1 MDLGLTE
8 DQEMLRSMAREFI
21 EAEAPRTY
29 VRDMEEDDR
38 GITTDLWQKIAQVGW
53 LGLIVPEEHGGTG
66 QSLVDLGILMEEVGH
81 GVLPG
86 PFFNTAL
93 VTVGILDAGTD
104 AQKAEY
110 LPKIANGDII
120 ASQAI
125 MEPYSRLDAGGINL
139 EAKKQGENYVLN
151 GSKLFVEN
159 AHVSDLLLV
168 PVRTSKAGK
177 NAEKGI
183 TLLLVD
189 TNSDGI
195 KVDKLK
201 TIATDNQCEVT
212 FKNVTVPAA
221 NVLGEANNGWDTL
234 KLLLQKGASLRCCQM
249 VGALQEVLDMTV
261 EYVKNRVQFG
271 RPIGSF
277 QAIQHY
283 CANMATDVDGSR
295 FITYQGLW
303 RLGEELPSDLEVS
316 AAKAWVSDSAQR
328 VAATAHQC
336 HGAIGFTQEHDLQ
349 LFTRRLKA
357 WEVSFGDGDYHRER
371 VAQAMAI

>member
-21 EAEAPRTY
+21 EQETPRTF

-38 GITTDLWQKIAQVGW
+38 GFTADMWQKIAQVGW

-81 GVLPG
+81 GVMPG

-110 LPKIANGDII
+110 LPRIAAGDLI
-120 ASQAI
+120 ATAAI
-125 MEPYSRLDAGGINL
+125 LEPYSRLDANGINL
-139 EAKKQGENYVLN
+139 AAAASGDSYTLN
-151 GSKLFVEN
+151 GTKMFVEN
-159 AHVSDLLLV
+159 AHAADYLLV
-168 PVRTSKAGK
+168 AARTGGSG
-177 NAEKGI
+177 EDGI

-189 TNSDGI
+189 AQSNGVS
-195 KVDKLK
+195 VDKLK

-212 FKNVTVPAA
+212 FNNVSVPAA
-221 NVLGEANNGWDTL
+221 NVLGEAGNGWSVL
-234 KLLLQKGASLRCCQM
+234 RLLLQKGAALRCTQM

-295 FITYQGLW
+295 FITYQAIW
-303 RLGEELPSDLEVS
+303 RLGEGLPSDLEVS
-316 AAKAWVSDSAQR
+316 SAKAWVSDSAQR

-357 WEVSFGDGDYHRER
+357 WEVSFGDGDYHREH
-371 VAQAMAI
+371 VAQAMNI

>member
-8 DQEMLRSMAREFI
+8 DQEMLRSMARDFI
-21 EAEAPRTY
+21 EQETPRAF

-38 GITTDLWQKIAQVGW
+38 GFTAEMWQKIAQVGW

-66 QSLVDLGILMEEVGH
+66 QNLVDLGILMEEVGH
-81 GVLPG
+81 GVMPG
-86 PFFNTAL
+86 PLFNTAL
-93 VTVGILDAGTD
+93 VTVAILDSGSD

-110 LPKIANGDII
+110 LPRIAAGDLI
-120 ASQAI
+120 ATAAI
-125 MEPYSRLDAGGINL
+125 LEPYSRLDANGINL
-139 EAKKQGENYVLN
+139 TAEMSGGNYTLN
-151 GSKLFVEN
+151 GTKMFVEN
-159 AHVSDLLLV
+159 AHAADYLLV
-168 PVRTSKAGK
+168 AARSGGSGEDGV
-177 NAEKGI
+177 

-189 TNSDGI
+189 ARSQG
-195 KVDKLK
+195 VAVEKLK

-212 FKNVTVPAA
+212 FSNVSVPAA
-221 NVLGEANNGWDTL
+221 NVLGTAGNGWEPL
-234 KLLLQKGASLRCCQM
+234 RLLLQKGAALRCCQM

-295 FITYQGLW
+295 FITYQAIW
-303 RLGEELPSDLEVS
+303 RLGEGLPSDLEVS
-316 AAKAWVSDSAQR
+316 SAKAWVSDSAQR

-371 VAQAMAI
+371 VAQAMNI

>member
-21 EAEAPRTY
+21 EQETPRTF

-38 GITTDLWQKIAQVGW
+38 GFTADMWQKIAQVGW

-66 QSLVDLGILMEEVGH
+66 QNLVDLGILLEEVGH
-81 GVLPG
+81 GVMPG

-93 VTVGILDAGTD
+93 VTVAILDAGSD

-110 LPKIANGDII
+110 LPRIAAGDLI
-120 ASQAI
+120 ATAAI
-125 MEPYSRLDAGGINL
+125 LEPYSRLDANGISL
-139 EAKKQGENYVLN
+139 EASASGDGYTLN
-151 GSKLFVEN
+151 GTKMFVEN
-159 AHVSDLLLV
+159 AHAADYLLV
-168 PVRTSKAGK
+168 AARTGGSG
-177 NAEKGI
+177 EDGI

-189 TNSDGI
+189 AQSNGVS
-195 KVDKLK
+195 VDKLK

-212 FKNVTVPAA
+212 FNNVSVPAA
-221 NVLGEANNGWDTL
+221 NVLGEAGNGWSHL
-234 KLLLQKGASLRCCQM
+234 RLLRQKGAALRCCQM

-295 FITYQGLW
+295 FITYQAIW
-303 RLGEELPSDLEVS
+303 RLGEGLSSNLEVS
-316 AAKAWVSDSAQR
+316 SAKAWVSDSAQR

-371 VAQAMAI
+371 VAQAMDI

>member
-21 EAEAPRTY
+21 EQETPRTF

-38 GITTDLWQKIAQVGW
+38 GFTADMWQKIAQVGW

-66 QSLVDLGILMEEVGH
+66 QNLVDLGILLEEVGH
-81 GVLPG
+81 GVMPG

-93 VTVGILDAGTD
+93 TTVAILDAGSD
-104 AQKAEY
+104 AQKAEF
-110 LPKIANGDII
+110 LPRIAAGDLI
-120 ASQAI
+120 ATTAI
-125 MEPYSRLDAGGINL
+125 LEPYSRLDANGINL
-139 EAKKQGENYVLN
+139 EASASGDGYTLN
-151 GSKLFVEN
+151 GTKMFVEN
-159 AHVSDLLLV
+159 AHAADYLLV
-168 PVRTSKAGK
+168 AARTGGSG
-177 NAEKGI
+177 EDGI

-189 TNSDGI
+189 AQSDGVS
-195 KVDKLK
+195 VDKLK

-212 FKNVTVPAA
+212 FNNVSVPGG
-221 NVLGEANNGWDTL
+221 NVLGDAGNGWSVL
-234 KLLLQKGASLRCCQM
+234 RLLLQKGAALRCTQM

-295 FITYQGLW
+295 FITYQAIW
-303 RLGEELPSDLEVS
+303 RLGEGLPSDLEVS
-316 AAKAWVSDSAQR
+316 SAKAWVSDSAQR

-371 VAQAMAI
+371 VAQAMDI

>member
-8 DQEMLRSMAREFI
+8 DQEMLRSMARDFI
-21 EAEAPRTY
+21 EQETPRTF

-38 GITTDLWQKIAQVGW
+38 GFTAEMWQKIAQVGW

-81 GVLPG
+81 GVMPG

-93 VTVGILDAGTD
+93 VTVGILDAGSD

-110 LPKIANGDII
+110 LPRIAAGDLI
-120 ASQAI
+120 ATAAI
-125 MEPYSRLDAGGINL
+125 LEPYSRLDANGINL
-139 EAKKQGENYVLN
+139 AAAASGDSYTLN
-151 GSKLFVEN
+151 GTKMFVEN
-159 AHVSDLLLV
+159 AHAADYLLV
-168 PVRTSKAGK
+168 AARTGGSG
-177 NAEKGI
+177 EDGV

-189 TNSDGI
+189 AQSNGVS
-195 KVDKLK
+195 VDKLK

-212 FKNVTVPAA
+212 FNNVSVPAA
-221 NVLGEANNGWDTL
+221 NVLGEAGNGWSVL
-234 KLLLQKGASLRCCQM
+234 RLLLQKGAALRCCQM

-295 FITYQGLW
+295 FITYQAIW
-303 RLGEELPSDLEVS
+303 RLGEGLSSDLEVS
-316 AAKAWVSDSAQR
+316 SAKAWVSDSAQR

-371 VAQAMAI
+371 VAQAMNI

>member
-21 EAEAPRTY
+21 EQETPRTF

-38 GITTDLWQKIAQVGW
+38 GFTADMWQKIAQVGW

-66 QSLVDLGILMEEVGH
+66 QNLVDLGILLEEVGH
-81 GVLPG
+81 GVMPG

-93 VTVGILDAGTD
+93 VTVAILDAGSD

-110 LPKIANGDII
+110 LPRIAAGDLI
-120 ASQAI
+120 ATAAI
-125 MEPYSRLDAGGINL
+125 LEPYSRLDANGISL
-139 EAKKQGENYVLN
+139 EASASGDGYTLN
-151 GSKLFVEN
+151 GTKMFVEN
-159 AHVSDLLLV
+159 AHAADYLLV
-168 PVRTSKAGK
+168 AARTGGSG
-177 NAEKGI
+177 EDGI

-189 TNSDGI
+189 AQSNGVS
-195 KVDKLK
+195 VDKLK

-212 FKNVTVPAA
+212 FNNVSVPAA
-221 NVLGEANNGWDTL
+221 NVLGEAGNGWSHL
-234 KLLLQKGASLRCCQM
+234 RLLLQKGAALRCCQM

-295 FITYQGLW
+295 FITYQAIW
-303 RLGEELPSDLEVS
+303 RLGEGLSSDLEVS
-316 AAKAWVSDSAQR
+316 SAKAWVSDSAQR

-371 VAQAMAI
+371 VAQAMDI

>member
-21 EAEAPRTY
+21 EQETPRTF

-38 GITTDLWQKIAQVGW
+38 GFTAEMWQKIAQVGW

-81 GVLPG
+81 GVMPG

-110 LPKIANGDII
+110 LPRIAAGDLI
-120 ASQAI
+120 ATAAI
-125 MEPYSRLDAGGINL
+125 LEPYSRLDANGINL
-139 EAKKQGENYVLN
+139 AAAASGDSYTLN
-151 GSKLFVEN
+151 GTKMFVEN
-159 AHVSDLLLV
+159 AHAADYLLV
-168 PVRTSKAGK
+168 AARTGGSG
-177 NAEKGI
+177 EDGI

-189 TNSDGI
+189 AQSNGVS
-195 KVDKLK
+195 VDKLK

-212 FKNVTVPAA
+212 FNNVSVPAA
-221 NVLGEANNGWDTL
+221 NVLGEAGNGWSVL
-234 KLLLQKGASLRCCQM
+234 RLLLQKGAALRCTQM

-295 FITYQGLW
+295 FITYQAIW
-303 RLGEELPSDLEVS
+303 RLGEGLPSDLEVS
-316 AAKAWVSDSAQR
+316 SAKAWVSDSAQR

-357 WEVSFGDGDYHRER
+357 WEVSFGDGDYHREH
-371 VAQAMAI
+371 VAQAMNI

>member
-1 MDLGLTE
+1 MDLGLSE
-8 DQEMLRSMAREFI
+8 DQEMLRAMAREFI
-21 EAEAPRTY
+21 EAEAPRTF
-29 VRDMEEDDR
+29 VRDMEEDEQ

-53 LGLIVPEEHGGTG
+53 LGLIIPEEYGGTG
-66 QSLVDLGILMEEVGH
+66 QNLVDLGILMEEVGH

-93 VTVGILDAGTD
+93 VTVGIMDAGS
-104 AQKAEY
+104 AEQKSEY
-110 LPKIANGDII
+110 LPKIANGDVI
-120 ASQAI
+120 AAHAI
-125 MEPYSRLDAGGINL
+125 LEPYSRLDAGGINL
-139 EAKKQGENYVLN
+139 TATKNGSDYTLN

-159 AHVSDLLLV
+159 AHISDLLLV
-168 PVRTSKAGK
+168 PVRTKTGG
-177 NAEKGI
+177 NAEDGI

-189 TNSDGI
+189 AKSAGI
-195 KVDKLK
+195 TVDKLK

-212 FKNVTVPAA
+212 FKDVKVPAS
-221 NVLGEANNGWDTL
+221 NVLGKENDGWSTL
-234 KLLLQKGASLRCCQM
+234 KLLLQKGAALRCMQM

-303 RLGEELPSDLEVS
+303 RLGEDLGSDLEVS

-371 VAQAMAI
+371 VAQAMNI

>member
-8 DQEMLRSMAREFI
+8 DQEMLRSMARDFI
-21 EAEAPRTY
+21 EQETPRTF

-38 GITTDLWQKIAQVGW
+38 GFTAEMWQKIAQVGW

-81 GVLPG
+81 GVMPG

-93 VTVGILDAGTD
+93 VTVGILDAGSD

-110 LPKIANGDII
+110 LPRIAAGDLI
-120 ASQAI
+120 ATAAI
-125 MEPYSRLDAGGINL
+125 LEPYSRLDANGINL
-139 EAKKQGENYVLN
+139 AAAASGDSYTLN
-151 GSKLFVEN
+151 GTKMFVEN
-159 AHVSDLLLV
+159 AHAADYLLV
-168 PVRTSKAGK
+168 AARTGGSG
-177 NAEKGI
+177 EDGV

-189 TNSDGI
+189 AQSNGVS
-195 KVDKLK
+195 VDKLK

-212 FKNVTVPAA
+212 FNNVSVPVA
-221 NVLGEANNGWDTL
+221 NVLGEAGNGWSVL
-234 KLLLQKGASLRCCQM
+234 RLLLQKGAALRCCQM

-295 FITYQGLW
+295 FITYQAIW
-303 RLGEELPSDLEVS
+303 RLGEGLSSDLEVS
-316 AAKAWVSDSAQR
+316 SAKAWVSDSAQR

-371 VAQAMAI
+371 VAQAMNI

>member
-21 EAEAPRTY
+21 EQETPRTF
-29 VRDMEEDDR
+29 VRDMEEDER
-38 GITTDLWQKIAQVGW
+38 GFTADMWQKIAQVGW

-66 QSLVDLGILMEEVGH
+66 QSLVDLGILMEEIGH
-81 GVLPG
+81 GVMPG

-93 VTVGILDAGTD
+93 ATVAILDAGSD

-110 LPKIANGDII
+110 LPRIAAGDLI
-120 ASQAI
+120 ATAAI
-125 MEPYSRLDAGGINL
+125 LEPYSRLDANGINL
-139 EAKKQGENYVLN
+139 AATASGDSYTLN
-151 GSKLFVEN
+151 GTKMFVEN
-159 AHVSDLLLV
+159 AHAADYLLV
-168 PVRTSKAGK
+168 AARTGGSG
-177 NAEKGI
+177 EDGI
-183 TLLLVD
+183 TLFLVD
-189 TNSDGI
+189 AKSNGVS
-195 KVDKLK
+195 VDKLK

-212 FKNVTVPAA
+212 FANVSVPAA
-221 NVLGEANNGWDTL
+221 NVLGEAGNGWAHL
-234 KLLLQKGASLRCCQM
+234 RLLLQKGASLRCCQM

-295 FITYQGLW
+295 FITYQAIW
-303 RLGEELPSDLEVS
+303 RLGEGLSSDLEVS
-316 AAKAWVSDSAQR
+316 SAKAWVSDSAQR

-371 VAQAMAI
+371 VAIAMNI

>member
-1 MDLGLTE
+1 MDLGLSE
-8 DQEMLRSMAREFI
+8 DQEMLRAMAREFI
-21 EAEAPRTY
+21 EAEAPRTF
-29 VRDMEEDDR
+29 VRDMEEDEQ

-53 LGLIVPEEHGGTG
+53 LGLIIPEEYGGTG
-66 QSLVDLGILMEEVGH
+66 QNLVDLGILMEEVGH

-93 VTVGILDAGTD
+93 VTVGIMDAGS
-104 AQKAEY
+104 AEQKSEY
-110 LPKIANGDII
+110 LPKIANGDVI
-120 ASQAI
+120 AAHAI
-125 MEPYSRLDAGGINL
+125 LEPYSRLDAGGINL
-139 EAKKQGENYVLN
+139 TATKNGSDYTLN

-159 AHVSDLLLV
+159 AHISDLLLV
-168 PVRTSKAGK
+168 PVRTKTGG
-177 NAEKGI
+177 NAEDGI

-189 TNSDGI
+189 AKSAGI
-195 KVDKLK
+195 TVDKLK

-212 FKNVTVPAA
+212 FKDVKVPAS
-221 NVLGEANNGWDTL
+221 NVLGKENDGWSTL
-234 KLLLQKGASLRCCQM
+234 RLLLQKGAALRCMQM

-303 RLGEELPSDLEVS
+303 RLGEDLGSDLEVS

-371 VAQAMAI
+371 VAQAMNI

>member
-8 DQEMLRSMAREFI
+8 DQEMLRSMARDFI
-21 EAEAPRTY
+21 EQETPRTF

-38 GITTDLWQKIAQVGW
+38 GFTAEMWQKIAQVGW

-81 GVLPG
+81 GVMPG

-93 VTVGILDAGTD
+93 VTVGILDAGSD

-110 LPKIANGDII
+110 LPRIAAGDLI
-120 ASQAI
+120 ATTAI
-125 MEPYSRLDAGGINL
+125 LEPYSRLDANGINL
-139 EAKKQGENYVLN
+139 QATASGDSYTLN
-151 GSKLFVEN
+151 GTKMFVEN
-159 AHVSDLLLV
+159 AHAADYLLV
-168 PVRTSKAGK
+168 AARTGGSG
-177 NAEKGI
+177 EDGV

-189 TNSDGI
+189 AQSNGVS
-195 KVDKLK
+195 VDKLK

-212 FKNVTVPAA
+212 FNNVSVPAA
-221 NVLGEANNGWDTL
+221 NVLGEAGNGWSVL
-234 KLLLQKGASLRCCQM
+234 RLLLQKGAALRCCQM

-295 FITYQGLW
+295 FITYQAIW
-303 RLGEELPSDLEVS
+303 RLGEGLSSDLEVS
-316 AAKAWVSDSAQR
+316 SAKAWVSDSAQR

-371 VAQAMAI
+371 VAQAMNI

>member
-21 EAEAPRTY
+21 EQETPRTF

-38 GITTDLWQKIAQVGW
+38 GFTAEMWQKIAQVGW

-66 QSLVDLGILMEEVGH
+66 QNLVDLGILMEEVGH
-81 GVLPG
+81 GVMPG

-110 LPKIANGDII
+110 LPRIAAGDLI
-120 ASQAI
+120 ATAAI
-125 MEPYSRLDAGGINL
+125 LEPYSRLDANGINL
-139 EAKKQGENYVLN
+139 AAAASGDGYTLN
-151 GSKLFVEN
+151 GTKMFVEN
-159 AHVSDLLLV
+159 AHAADYLLV
-168 PVRTSKAGK
+168 AARTGGSG
-177 NAEKGI
+177 EDGI

-189 TNSDGI
+189 AQSNGVS
-195 KVDKLK
+195 VDKLK

-212 FKNVTVPAA
+212 FNNVSVPAA
-221 NVLGEANNGWDTL
+221 NVLGEAGNGWSVL
-234 KLLLQKGASLRCCQM
+234 RLLLQKGAALRCTQM

-295 FITYQGLW
+295 FITYQAIW
-303 RLGEELPSDLEVS
+303 RLGEGLPSDLEVS
-316 AAKAWVSDSAQR
+316 SAKAWVSDSAQR

-371 VAQAMAI
+371 VAQAMNI

>member
-21 EAEAPRTY
+21 EQETPRTF

-38 GITTDLWQKIAQVGW
+38 GFTADMWQKIAQVGW

-66 QSLVDLGILMEEVGH
+66 QNLVDLGILLEEVGH
-81 GVLPG
+81 GVMPG

-93 VTVGILDAGTD
+93 VTVAILDAGSD

-110 LPKIANGDII
+110 LPRIAAGDLI
-120 ASQAI
+120 ATAAI
-125 MEPYSRLDAGGINL
+125 LEPYSRLDANGINL
-139 EAKKQGENYVLN
+139 EASASGDGYTLN
-151 GSKLFVEN
+151 GTKMFVEN
-159 AHVSDLLLV
+159 AHAADYLLV
-168 PVRTSKAGK
+168 AARTGGSG
-177 NAEKGI
+177 EDGI

-189 TNSDGI
+189 AQSDGVS
-195 KVDKLK
+195 VDKLK

-212 FKNVTVPAA
+212 FNNVSVPAA
-221 NVLGEANNGWDTL
+221 NVLGEAGNGWSDL
-234 KLLLQKGASLRCCQM
+234 RLLLQKGAALRCCQM

-295 FITYQGLW
+295 FITYEAIW
-303 RLGEELPSDLEVS
+303 RLGEGLPSDLEVS
-316 AAKAWVSDSAQR
+316 SAKAWVSDSAQR

-371 VAQAMAI
+371 VAQAMDI

>member
-21 EAEAPRTY
+21 EQETPRTF

-38 GITTDLWQKIAQVGW
+38 GFTADMWQKIAQVGW

-66 QSLVDLGILMEEVGH
+66 QNLVDLGILLEEVGH
-81 GVLPG
+81 GVMPG

-93 VTVGILDAGTD
+93 VTVAILDAGSD

-110 LPKIANGDII
+110 LPRIAAGDLI
-120 ASQAI
+120 ATAAI
-125 MEPYSRLDAGGINL
+125 LEPYSRLDANGINL
-139 EAKKQGENYVLN
+139 EASASGDGYTLN
-151 GSKLFVEN
+151 GTKMFVEN
-159 AHVSDLLLV
+159 AHAADYLLV
-168 PVRTSKAGK
+168 AARTGGSG
-177 NAEKGI
+177 EDGI

-189 TNSDGI
+189 AQSDGVS
-195 KVDKLK
+195 VDKLK

-212 FKNVTVPAA
+212 FNNVSVPAA
-221 NVLGEANNGWDTL
+221 NVLGEAGNGWSDL
-234 KLLLQKGASLRCCQM
+234 RLLLQKGAALRCCQM

-295 FITYQGLW
+295 FITYQAIW
-303 RLGEELPSDLEVS
+303 RLGEGLPSDLEVS
-316 AAKAWVSDSAQR
+316 SAKAWVSDSAQR

-371 VAQAMAI
+371 VAQAMDI

>member
-93 VTVGILDAGTD
+93 VTVGILDSGTD

-125 MEPYSRLDAGGINL
+125 MEPYSRLDAEGINL
-139 EAKKQGENYVLN
+139 EAKKQGGNYVLN

-277 QAIQHY
+277 KAIQH
-283 CANMATDVDGSR
+283 
-295 FITYQGLW
+295 
-303 RLGEELPSDLEVS
+303 
-316 AAKAWVSDSAQR
+316 
-328 VAATAHQC
+328 
-336 HGAIGFTQEHDLQ
+336 
-349 LFTRRLKA
+349 
-357 WEVSFGDGDYHRER
+357 
-371 VAQAMAI
+371 

>member
-21 EAEAPRTY
+21 EQETPRTF

-38 GITTDLWQKIAQVGW
+38 GFTADMWQKIAQVGW

-66 QSLVDLGILMEEVGH
+66 QNLVDLGILLEEVGH
-81 GVLPG
+81 GVMPG
-86 PFFNTAL
+86 PYFNTAL
-93 VTVGILDAGTD
+93 VTVAILDAGSD

-110 LPKIANGDII
+110 LPRIAAGDLI
-120 ASQAI
+120 ATAAI
-125 MEPYSRLDAGGINL
+125 LEPYSRLDANGINL
-139 EAKKQGENYVLN
+139 EASASGDGYTLN
-151 GSKLFVEN
+151 GTKMFVEN
-159 AHVSDLLLV
+159 AHAADYLLV
-168 PVRTSKAGK
+168 AARTGGSG
-177 NAEKGI
+177 EDGI

-189 TNSDGI
+189 AQSDGVS
-195 KVDKLK
+195 VDKLK

-212 FKNVTVPAA
+212 FNNVSVPGA
-221 NVLGEANNGWDTL
+221 NVLGEAGNGWSDL
-234 KLLLQKGASLRCCQM
+234 RLLLQKGAALRCCQM

-295 FITYQGLW
+295 FITYQAIW
-303 RLGEELPSDLEVS
+303 RLGEGLPSDLEVS
-316 AAKAWVSDSAQR
+316 SAKAWVSDSAQR

-371 VAQAMAI
+371 VAQAMDI

>member
-8 DQEMLRSMAREFI
+8 DQEMLRSMARDFI
-21 EAEAPRTY
+21 EQETPRTF

-38 GITTDLWQKIAQVGW
+38 GFTAEMWQKIAQVGW

-81 GVLPG
+81 GVMPG

-93 VTVGILDAGTD
+93 VTVGILDVGSD

-110 LPKIANGDII
+110 LPRIAAGDLI
-120 ASQAI
+120 ATAAI
-125 MEPYSRLDAGGINL
+125 LEPYSRLDANGINL
-139 EAKKQGENYVLN
+139 QATASGDSYTLN
-151 GSKLFVEN
+151 GTKMFVEN
-159 AHVSDLLLV
+159 AHAADYLLV
-168 PVRTSKAGK
+168 AARTGGSG
-177 NAEKGI
+177 EDGV

-189 TNSDGI
+189 AQSNGVS
-195 KVDKLK
+195 VDKLK

-212 FKNVTVPAA
+212 FNNVSVPVA
-221 NVLGEANNGWDTL
+221 NVLGEAGNGWPVL
-234 KLLLQKGASLRCCQM
+234 RLLLQKGAALRCCQM

-295 FITYQGLW
+295 FITYQAIW
-303 RLGEELPSDLEVS
+303 RLGEGLSSDLEVS
-316 AAKAWVSDSAQR
+316 SAKAWVSDSAQR

-371 VAQAMAI
+371 VAQAMNI

>member
-8 DQEMLRSMAREFI
+8 DQEMLRSMARDFI
-21 EAEAPRTY
+21 EQETPRTF

-38 GITTDLWQKIAQVGW
+38 GFTAEMWQKIAQVGW

-81 GVLPG
+81 GVMPG

-93 VTVGILDAGTD
+93 VTVGILDAGSD

-110 LPKIANGDII
+110 LPRIAAGDLI
-120 ASQAI
+120 ATAAI
-125 MEPYSRLDAGGINL
+125 LEPYSRLDANGINL
-139 EAKKQGENYVLN
+139 QATASGDSYTLN
-151 GSKLFVEN
+151 GTKMFVEN
-159 AHVSDLLLV
+159 AHAADYLLV
-168 PVRTSKAGK
+168 AARTGGSG
-177 NAEKGI
+177 EDGV

-189 TNSDGI
+189 AQSNGVS
-195 KVDKLK
+195 VDKLK

-212 FKNVTVPAA
+212 FNNVSVPAA
-221 NVLGEANNGWDTL
+221 NVLGEAGNGWSVL
-234 KLLLQKGASLRCCQM
+234 RLLLQKGAAIRCCQM

-295 FITYQGLW
+295 FITYQAIW
-303 RLGEELPSDLEVS
+303 RLGEGLSSDLEVS
-316 AAKAWVSDSAQR
+316 SAKAWVSDSAQR

-371 VAQAMAI
+371 VAQAMNI

>member
-21 EAEAPRTY
+21 EQETPRTF

-38 GITTDLWQKIAQVGW
+38 GFTADMWQKIAQVGW

-66 QSLVDLGILMEEVGH
+66 QNLVDLGILLEEVGH
-81 GVLPG
+81 GVMPG

-93 VTVGILDAGTD
+93 VTVAILDAGSD

-110 LPKIANGDII
+110 LPRIAAGDLI
-120 ASQAI
+120 ATAAI
-125 MEPYSRLDAGGINL
+125 LEPYSRLDANGINL
-139 EAKKQGENYVLN
+139 EASVSGDGYTLN
-151 GSKLFVEN
+151 GTKMFVEN
-159 AHVSDLLLV
+159 AHAADYLLV
-168 PVRTSKAGK
+168 AARTGGSG
-177 NAEKGI
+177 EDGI

-189 TNSDGI
+189 AQSDGVS
-195 KVDKLK
+195 VDKLK

-212 FKNVTVPAA
+212 FNNVSVPGA
-221 NVLGEANNGWDTL
+221 NVLGEAGNGWSDL
-234 KLLLQKGASLRCCQM
+234 RLLLQKGAALRCCQM

-295 FITYQGLW
+295 FITYQAIW
-303 RLGEELPSDLEVS
+303 RLGEGLPSDLEVS
-316 AAKAWVSDSAQR
+316 SAKAWVSDSAQR

-371 VAQAMAI
+371 VAQAMDI

>member
-21 EAEAPRTY
+21 EQETPRTF

-38 GITTDLWQKIAQVGW
+38 GFTADMWQKIAQVGW

-66 QSLVDLGILMEEVGH
+66 QNLVDLGILLEEVGH
-81 GVLPG
+81 GVMPG

-93 VTVGILDAGTD
+93 TTVAILDAGSD
-104 AQKAEY
+104 AQKADY
-110 LPKIANGDII
+110 LPRIAAGDLI
-120 ASQAI
+120 ATTAI
-125 MEPYSRLDAGGINL
+125 LEPYSRLDANGINL
-139 EAKKQGENYVLN
+139 EAAASGDGYTLN
-151 GSKLFVEN
+151 GTKMFVEN
-159 AHVSDLLLV
+159 AHAADLLLV
-168 PVRTSKAGK
+168 AARTGGSG
-177 NAEKGI
+177 EDGV

-189 TNSDGI
+189 AQSDGVS
-195 KVDKLK
+195 VDKLK

-212 FKNVTVPAA
+212 FNNVSVPGA
-221 NVLGEANNGWDTL
+221 NVLGEAGNGWGQL
-234 KLLLQKGASLRCCQM
+234 KLLLQKGAALRCCQM

-295 FITYQGLW
+295 FITYQAIW
-303 RLGEELPSDLEVS
+303 RLGEGLPSDLEVS
-316 AAKAWVSDSAQR
+316 SAKAWVSDSAQR

-371 VAQAMAI
+371 VAQAMEI

>member
-8 DQEMLRSMAREFI
+8 DQEMLRSMARDFI
-21 EAEAPRTY
+21 EQETPRTF
-29 VRDMEEDDR
+29 VRDMEEDER
-38 GITTDLWQKIAQVGW
+38 GFTSEMWQKIAQVGW

-66 QSLVDLGILMEEVGH
+66 QSLVDLGILLEEVGH
-81 GVLPG
+81 GVMPG

-93 VTVGILDAGTD
+93 VTVGILDAGSD
-104 AQKAEY
+104 AQKAEF
-110 LPKIANGDII
+110 LPKIAAGDLI
-120 ASQAI
+120 ATAAI
-125 MEPYSRLDAGGINL
+125 LEPYSRLDAAGINL
-139 EAKKQGENYVLN
+139 TAEMSGGNYTLN
-151 GSKLFVEN
+151 GTKMFVEN
-159 AHVSDLLLV
+159 AHAADYLLV
-168 PVRTSKAGK
+168 AARTGGSG
-177 NAEKGI
+177 EDGI
-183 TLLLVD
+183 TLFLVD
-189 TNSDGI
+189 AKSSGVSI
-195 KVDKLK
+195 DKLK
-201 TIATDNQCEVT
+201 TIASDNQCEVVLN
-212 FKNVTVPAA
+212 NVSVSAD
-221 NVLGEANNGWDTL
+221 NVLGEANMGWATL
-234 KLLLQKGASLRCCQM
+234 RLLLQKGAALRCCQM

-295 FITYQGLW
+295 FITYQAIW
-303 RLGEELPSDLEVS
+303 RLGEGMASDLEVS

-371 VAQAMAI
+371 VAQAMEI

>member
-21 EAEAPRTY
+21 EQETPRTF

-38 GITTDLWQKIAQVGW
+38 GFTADMWQKIAQVGW

-66 QSLVDLGILMEEVGH
+66 QNLVDLGILLEEVGH
-81 GVLPG
+81 GVMPG

-93 VTVGILDAGTD
+93 VTVAILDAGTD

-110 LPKIANGDII
+110 LPRIAAGDLI
-120 ASQAI
+120 ATAAI
-125 MEPYSRLDAGGINL
+125 LEPYSRLDANGINL
-139 EAKKQGENYVLN
+139 EASASGDGYTLN
-151 GSKLFVEN
+151 GTKMFVEN
-159 AHVSDLLLV
+159 AHAADYLLV
-168 PVRTSKAGK
+168 AARTGGSG
-177 NAEKGI
+177 EDGV

-189 TNSDGI
+189 AQSNGVS
-195 KVDKLK
+195 VDKLK

-212 FKNVTVPAA
+212 FNNVSVPAA
-221 NVLGEANNGWDTL
+221 NVLGEAGNGWSHL
-234 KLLLQKGASLRCCQM
+234 RLLLQKGAALRCCQM

-295 FITYQGLW
+295 FITYQAIW
-303 RLGEELPSDLEVS
+303 RLGEGLSSDLEVS
-316 AAKAWVSDSAQR
+316 SAKAWVSDSAQR

-371 VAQAMAI
+371 VAQAMDI

>member
-21 EAEAPRTY
+21 EQETPRTF

-38 GITTDLWQKIAQVGW
+38 GFTADMWQKIAQVGW

-66 QSLVDLGILMEEVGH
+66 QSLVDLGILLEEVGH
-81 GVLPG
+81 GVMPG

-93 VTVGILDAGTD
+93 VTVAILDAGSD
-104 AQKAEY
+104 AQKAEF
-110 LPKIANGDII
+110 LPRIAAGDLI
-120 ASQAI
+120 ATAAI
-125 MEPYSRLDAGGINL
+125 LEPYSRLDANGINL
-139 EAKKQGENYVLN
+139 EASASGDGYTLN
-151 GSKLFVEN
+151 GTKMFVEN
-159 AHVSDLLLV
+159 AHAADYLLV
-168 PVRTSKAGK
+168 AARTGGSG
-177 NAEKGI
+177 EDGI

-189 TNSDGI
+189 AQSDGVS
-195 KVDKLK
+195 VDKLK

-212 FKNVTVPAA
+212 FNNVSVSGA
-221 NVLGEANNGWDTL
+221 NVLGEAGNGWSVL
-234 KLLLQKGASLRCCQM
+234 RLLLQKGAALRCTQM

-295 FITYQGLW
+295 FITYQAIW
-303 RLGEELPSDLEVS
+303 RLGEGLPSDLEVS
-316 AAKAWVSDSAQR
+316 SAKAWVSDSAQR

-371 VAQAMAI
+371 VAQAMNI

>member
-8 DQEMLRSMAREFI
+8 DQEMLRSMARDFI
-21 EAEAPRTY
+21 EQETPRTF

-38 GITTDLWQKIAQVGW
+38 GFTAEMWQKIAQVGW

-81 GVLPG
+81 GVMPG

-93 VTVGILDAGTD
+93 VTVGILDAGSD

-110 LPKIANGDII
+110 LPRIAAGDLI
-120 ASQAI
+120 ATAAI
-125 MEPYSRLDAGGINL
+125 LEPYSRLDANGINL
-139 EAKKQGENYVLN
+139 AAAASGDSYTLN
-151 GSKLFVEN
+151 GTKMFVEN
-159 AHVSDLLLV
+159 AHAADYLLV
-168 PVRTSKAGK
+168 AARTGGSG
-177 NAEKGI
+177 EDGI

-189 TNSDGI
+189 AQSNGVS
-195 KVDKLK
+195 VDKLK

-212 FKNVTVPAA
+212 FNDVSVPAA
-221 NVLGEANNGWDTL
+221 NVLGEAGNGWPVL
-234 KLLLQKGASLRCCQM
+234 RLLLQKGAALRCCQM

-295 FITYQGLW
+295 FITYQAIW
-303 RLGEELPSDLEVS
+303 RLGEGLSSDLEVS
-316 AAKAWVSDSAQR
+316 SAKAWVSDSAQR

-371 VAQAMAI
+371 VAQAMNI

>member
-8 DQEMLRSMAREFI
+8 DQEMLRSMARDFI
-21 EAEAPRTY
+21 EQETPRTF

-38 GITTDLWQKIAQVGW
+38 GFTAEMWQKIAQVGW

-81 GVLPG
+81 GVMPG

-93 VTVGILDAGTD
+93 VTVGILDAGSD

-110 LPKIANGDII
+110 LPRIAAGDLI
-120 ASQAI
+120 ATAAI
-125 MEPYSRLDAGGINL
+125 LEPYSRLDANGINL
-139 EAKKQGENYVLN
+139 QATASGDSYTLN
-151 GSKLFVEN
+151 GAKMFVEN
-159 AHVSDLLLV
+159 AHAADYLLV
-168 PVRTSKAGK
+168 AARTGGSG
-177 NAEKGI
+177 EDGV

-189 TNSDGI
+189 AQSNGVS
-195 KVDKLK
+195 VDKLK

-212 FKNVTVPAA
+212 FNNVSVPAA
-221 NVLGEANNGWDTL
+221 NVLGEAGNGWSVL
-234 KLLLQKGASLRCCQM
+234 RLLLQKGAALRCTQM

-295 FITYQGLW
+295 FITYQAIW
-303 RLGEELPSDLEVS
+303 RLGEGLPSDLEVS
-316 AAKAWVSDSAQR
+316 SAKAWVSDSAQR

-371 VAQAMAI
+371 VAQAMNI

>member
-21 EAEAPRTY
+21 EQETPRTF

-38 GITTDLWQKIAQVGW
+38 GFTADMWQKIAQVGW

-66 QSLVDLGILMEEVGH
+66 QNLVDLGILLEEVGH
-81 GVLPG
+81 GVMPG

-93 VTVGILDAGTD
+93 VTVAILDAGSD

-110 LPKIANGDII
+110 LPRIAAGDLI
-120 ASQAI
+120 ATAAI
-125 MEPYSRLDAGGINL
+125 LEPYSRLDANGINL
-139 EAKKQGENYVLN
+139 EAAASGDGYTLN
-151 GSKLFVEN
+151 GTKMFVEN
-159 AHVSDLLLV
+159 AHAADYLLV
-168 PVRTSKAGK
+168 AARTGGSG
-177 NAEKGI
+177 EDGI

-189 TNSDGI
+189 AQSDGVS
-195 KVDKLK
+195 VDKLK

-212 FKNVTVPAA
+212 FNNVSVPGA
-221 NVLGEANNGWDTL
+221 NVLGEAGNGWSQL
-234 KLLLQKGASLRCCQM
+234 RLLLQKGAALRCCQM

-295 FITYQGLW
+295 FITYQAIW
-303 RLGEELPSDLEVS
+303 RLGEGLPSDLEVS
-316 AAKAWVSDSAQR
+316 SAKAWVSDSAQR

-371 VAQAMAI
+371 VAQAMDI

>member
-21 EAEAPRTY
+21 EQETPRTF

-38 GITTDLWQKIAQVGW
+38 GFTADMWQKIAQVGW

-66 QSLVDLGILMEEVGH
+66 QNLVDLGILMEEVGH
-81 GVLPG
+81 GVMPG

-93 VTVGILDAGTD
+93 TTVAILDAGTD
-104 AQKAEY
+104 AQKADY
-110 LPKIANGDII
+110 LPRIAAGDLI
-120 ASQAI
+120 ATTAI
-125 MEPYSRLDAGGINL
+125 LEPYSRLDANGINL
-139 EAKKQGENYVLN
+139 QATASGDGYTLN
-151 GSKLFVEN
+151 GTKMFVEN
-159 AHVSDLLLV
+159 AHAADLLLV
-168 PVRTSKAGK
+168 AARTGGSG
-177 NAEKGI
+177 EDGV

-189 TNSDGI
+189 AQSDGVSI
-195 KVDKLK
+195 DKLK

-212 FKNVTVPAA
+212 FNGVSVPGA
-221 NVLGEANNGWDTL
+221 NVLGEVGNGWSVL
-234 KLLLQKGASLRCCQM
+234 RLLLQKGAALRCCQM

-295 FITYQGLW
+295 FITYQAIW
-303 RLGEELPSDLEVS
+303 RLGEGLPSDLEVS
-316 AAKAWVSDSAQR
+316 SAKAWVSDSAQR

-371 VAQAMAI
+371 VAQAMDI